1 MRLIWTTE
9 NADHFRTFCTFLS
22 AKNITFST
30 EEQVNRSWDSVEYGT
45 RKYLLWIQDEDVVEE
60 TINYLIRFLE
70 NPQAEEFTVTFPQ
83 KPESSSTSP
92 VAQYLEARLQ
102 KPLQAPDEEVRKQLG
117 GHVRLTALIMVLCS
131 ILFLYELYTDRAAGP
146 VPSDV
151 RQELLSTSPVRKTL
165 LFDYPRAYELLDKVV
180 ALYGYDALAK
190 PQELPDT
197 GKFLYQQFVNAHT
210 FVGYY
215 TYVVNWLKESLGHEA
230 HKTTVAPLSEVP
242 LFEKV
247 RQGQV
252 WRLWTPALLHYDIL
266 HLFFN
271 MIWVLLL
278 ATQIEAR
285 LGFMRF
291 FAFVFIT
298 GCLSNIAQY
307 LMSGPNFLGFSG
319 IICAMATYIK
329 ARQQVAPWE
338 SYQMSSSTF
347 GFIIFFISILAFLSL
362 LTFFLDVFQNISLPI
377 GIANTAHLVGAL
389 VGYVLG
395 RMRFFSWQ
403 LHN

>member
-9 NADHFRTFCTFLS
+9 NADHFRTFCNFLQ
-22 AKNITFST
+22 AKSVSFST
-30 EEQVNRSWDSVEYGT
+30 EEQVNRSWDSEAYGT
-45 RKYLLWIQDEDVVEE
+45 RKYLLWIQDEDDVEE
-60 TINYLIRFLE
+60 TINYLMKFLE
-70 NPQAEEFTVTFPQ
+70 NPQSEEFTVIFPQ
-83 KPESSSTSP
+83 KPEISSASP
-92 VAQYLEARLQ
+92 VTQYLEARLQ
-102 KPLQAPDEEVRKQLG
+102 KPLQAPDVEVRKQLG

-131 ILFLYELYTDRAAGP
+131 VLFLYELYTDRATGP

-151 RQELLSTSPVRKTL
+151 RQELLSTSPVRKAL
-165 LFDYPRAYELLDKVV
+165 LFDYPHSYELLDKVV

-190 PQELPDT
+190 PQELPET
-197 GKFLYQQFVNAHT
+197 GKFLYQQFTNAHT

-215 TYVVNWLKESLGHEA
+215 PYVVTWLKEAIGSKTSTHSL
-230 HKTTVAPLSEVP
+230 APLSEVP
-242 LFEKV
+242 LFEKI
-247 RQGQV
+247 RQGQF
-252 WRLWTPALLHYDIL
+252 WRLWTPTLLHYDIL

-285 LGFMRF
+285 LGFVRF
-291 FAFVFIT
+291 FVFLLIT

-395 RMRFFSWQ
+395 RMRFFAWQ